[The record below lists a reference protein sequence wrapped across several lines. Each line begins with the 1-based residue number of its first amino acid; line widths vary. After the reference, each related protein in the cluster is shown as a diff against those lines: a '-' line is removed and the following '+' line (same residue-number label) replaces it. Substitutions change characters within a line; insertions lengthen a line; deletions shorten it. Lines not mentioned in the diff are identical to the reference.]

1 MQLYTKIFLVYC
13 IFSVTFS
20 NTQSV
25 FHQDI
30 FNGGVTGD
38 GYNPIFSSES
48 PNFVIHIENGST
60 IRNAF
65 FFCIAYNS
73 PLPKKAIFNGT
84 EIELNS
90 NTSLN
95 NSDFLA
101 NNGIDTF
108 ALKIIIVDVRHLIN
122 PNQNTYSFI
131 PPNQVSPKIGGFYSS
146 YYLYV
151 SYENPVLPAIN
162 STISLNNID
171 ANAVMNY
178 NFSSINPINLNKPV
192 GLALN
197 AGHFCDTIQDGSYI
211 KINNSNIGLL
221 GGIEYNTNVLCSGVS
236 GSFYYQSENLFGL
249 GNDTPTNTMSGSDA
263 LANISPYINNNTN
276 FDVRF
281 EYQSNTAP
289 RSNPVFQLFL
299 TYVSNC
305 DPFDVT
311 VTPDTTTCFN
321 SPLQLHA
328 TGGSRYEWQPATGLS
343 CANCPN
349 PIVSTDS
356 SRFYTVRIWNNDTC
370 SVVRSVKVNVNPLP
384 SFSSIQFT
392 ASECGDSTGT
402 LIAKSNQ
409 PVQYS
414 IDGSVPKTSG
424 IFNQLSSGFHTVSI
438 LDSNGCSKDSVIF
451 IPEIISVNAL
461 FVANPPSGG
470 APLAVDFANQST
482 NASNYEWFV
491 DGVSQGSSFSN
502 YLFDST
508 GVYTT
513 TLIAWQNNPTCA
525 DTFTVHIHV
534 YDSLMVQVPNVFT
547 PNQDGNN
554 DLFGITTNIP
564 VFIDFQIF
572 NRWGNVMSSGQNLK
586 SQVGIPFTP
595 LWNGEDA
602 VDGTYFYQITV
613 RSQITE
619 QNLEVKA
626 DGFVHLV
633 R

>member
-1 MQLYTKIFLVYC
+1 MQFFFKLDFKLVLLFC
-13 IFSVTFS
+13 IGLSSFCMGQTII
-20 NTQSV
+20 
-25 FHQDI
+25 HQDI
-30 FNGGVTGD
+30 FKGGVTGD
-38 GYNPIFSSES
+38 GYNPGFSYN
-48 PNFVIHIENGST
+48 PGVFNVHIENGST
-60 IRNAF
+60 IRDAF
-65 FFCIAYNS
+65 LFSTAYNS
-73 PLPKKAIFNGT
+73 PLPMKVILNGSDVFLDSSSNDSFLV
-84 EIELNS
+84 ELS
-90 NTSLN
+90 NTLYP
-95 NSDFLA
+95 
-101 NNGIDTF
+101 T
-108 ALKIIIVDVRHLIN
+108 KISITDVKHLIN
-122 PNQNTYSFI
+122 PNQNSYSFT
-131 PPNQVSPKIGGFYSS
+131 PPYQYSPSLGGAYAEF
-146 YYLYV
+146 YLYIT
-151 SYENPVLPAIN
+151 YNNPLLSSVNTVIYFNQQN
-162 STISLNNID
+162 SGQLQNYNLTISNPMD
-171 ANAVMNY
+171 
-178 NFSSINPINLNKPV
+178 FSKPV
-192 GLALN
+192 ALALG
-197 AGHFCDTIQDGSYI
+197 AGSFCDTINDGSYI
-211 KINNSNIGLL
+211 KVNNVNIGFL
-221 GGIEYNTNVLCSGVS
+221 GGEEYNSEERCGGVA
-236 GSFYYQSENLFGL
+236 GSFYYENQTLYGL
-249 GNDTPTNTMSGSDA
+249 GNDTPTSTMSGPDA
-263 LANISPYINNNTN
+263 LADISSYINNPSNIN
-276 FDVRF
+276 VSFD
-281 EYQSNTAP
+281 YQGVWP

-305 DPFDVT
+305 EPFDVT

-343 CANCPN
+343 CANCPD
-349 PIVSTDS
+349 PMVSTDS

-370 SVVRSVKVNVNPLP
+370 SVVRSVKVNVNELP
-384 SFSSIQFT
+384 SFSSVQFT
-392 ASECGDSTGT
+392 ASECGESTGT

-409 PVQYS
+409 PVQFS

-424 IFNQLSSGFHTVSI
+424 VFNQLSSGFHTVSI
-438 LDSNGCSKDSVIF
+438 IDSNGCSRDSVIF
-451 IPEIISVNAL
+451 IPEVISVNAL

-491 DGVSQGSSFSN
+491 DGVSQGPSFSN

-513 TLIAWQNNPTCA
+513 TLIAWQDNPTCA

-572 NRWGNVMSSGQNLK
+572 NRWGNVMASVQNLK

-595 LWNGEDA
+595 IWNGEDA
-602 VDGTYFYQITV
+602 IDGTYFYQITV
-613 RSQITE
+613 RSQIVG

-633 R
+633 K

>member
-1 MQLYTKIFLVYC
+1 MGQTI
-13 IFSVTFS
+13 I
-20 NTQSV
+20 
-25 FHQDI
+25 HQDI
-30 FNGGVTGD
+30 LKGGVTGD
-38 GYNPIFSSES
+38 GYNPGFSSASGEFS
-48 PNFVIHIENGST
+48 VFIEPGST
-60 IRNAF
+60 IRSAYLF
-65 FFCIAYNS
+65 STAYNS
-73 PLPKKAIFNGT
+73 PLPKNIVFNGAN
-84 EIELNS
+84 IELSRDN
-90 NTSLN
+90 SLN
-95 NSDFLA
+95 NHFIMMPFGA
-101 NNGIDTF
+101 NIGWNLETIMT
-108 ALKIIIVDVRHLIN
+108 DVSQLIN
-122 PNQNTYSFI
+122 PTQNIYPFI
-131 PPNQVSPKIGGFYSS
+131 PPYQYSPSLGGTFAD
-146 YYLYV
+146 YYLFITYD
-151 SYENPVLPAIN
+151 NP
-162 STISLNNID
+162 SL
-171 ANAVMNY
+171 
-178 NFSSINPINLNKPV
+178 SSINTIIYNNDFNTAPIVNYNLSTFNLIDLSKPI

-197 AGHFCDTIQDGSYI
+197 AGHFCDTIKDGSYI
-211 KINNSNIGLL
+211 KINNISLGLL
-221 GGIEYNTNVLCSGVS
+221 GGSEYNNPFTCSGVS
-236 GSFYYQSENLFGL
+236 GSFYYQNETLFGL
-249 GNDTPTNTMSGSDA
+249 GNDTPDNIMSGADA
-263 LANISPYINNNTN
+263 LADISPYINNNI
-276 FDVRF
+276 FDVSF
-281 EYQSNTAP
+281 EYQSNIAP
-289 RSNPVFQLFL
+289 LTNPIFQLFL
-299 TYVSNC
+299 TYVSPC
-305 DPFDVT
+305 EPFDVI

-343 CANCPN
+343 CADCPD
-349 PIVSTDS
+349 PIVNTDS

-384 SFSSIQFT
+384 SFSSVQFT
-392 ASECGDSTGT
+392 ASECGESTGT
-402 LIAKSNQ
+402 LIAKSSQ

-414 IDGSVPKTSG
+414 IDGSVPKSSG

-470 APLAVDFANQST
+470 APLAVDFTNQST

-572 NRWGNVMSSGQNLK
+572 NRWGNVMASGQNLK
-586 SQVGIPFTP
+586 SQAGIPFTP

-613 RSQITE
+613 RSQIVG

-633 R
+633 K